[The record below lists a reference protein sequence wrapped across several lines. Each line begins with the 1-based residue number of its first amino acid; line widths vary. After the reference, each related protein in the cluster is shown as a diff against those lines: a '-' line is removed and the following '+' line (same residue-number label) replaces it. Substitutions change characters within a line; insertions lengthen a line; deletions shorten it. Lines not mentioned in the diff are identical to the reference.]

1 MRAWIFTPE
10 PKNAKG
16 SVKFWIKDG
25 MLSKYQTKVQGT
37 VNFNGD
43 DRDIDRT
50 TTVEIKDTGT
60 TKIEIPEAAQ
70 QKMS

>member
-1 MRAWIFTPE
+1 
-10 PKNAKG
+10 
-16 SVKFWIKDG
+16 
-25 MLSKYQTKVQGT
+25 MLSKYQTKVEGT

-50 TTVEIKDTGT
+50 MTVEIKDQGT

-70 QKMS
+70 KKMS